1 MSIAKMQM
9 LQMIVPHGSCRELLR
24 DLTKA
29 GCVEVE
35 RSDDWMNEPELAG
48 VLTRIPSKGI
58 NSKAFSEASQALD
71 ALAKYAGVKKGL
83 LQPRS
88 LVTETS
94 LATEAPTDE
103 TTAAINEIN
112 SASRQIYS
120 LASETSRLESQ
131 RLSLEPW
138 LGCDVPLD
146 YQTGGSFDVLFGTV
160 PAAFEFPAVKSA
172 LDSSCDLADIEL
184 VGSGKEV
191 SYTVLTVHSEE
202 RAKALE
208 ALKDFGFGEVSFADV
223 HGTAEES
230 LQALGEQ
237 LAAIEKETEELTEKI
252 KSFAPQFEAIG
263 KAYDYYSTQSQWDDI
278 QASLPSTGNVSL
290 ITGWVPE
297 GCEDTVVSIAEKR
310 GCAYELREPEEDEE
324 PPTLLRNGRFVE
336 PFGQVT
342 SLYGMPMYR
351 SLIDP
356 NPAVA
361 ISYFIFFG
369 IMFSDAVYGIV
380 LFLATLFFLRKA
392 RPDGNMKR
400 FVTMFMLCGISTFV
414 FGAAFGS
421 WCGDLISVLG
431 TRITGSPWNVP
442 KVLDPLEEPL
452 IMLGFSLAL
461 GVIHLYTGMFMNIKR
476 QLARREYT
484 DIIFDE
490 LTWMIAIPCI
500 VLYAI
505 GVKPC
510 LYVAIAC
517 IAVVA
522 LTGGRANKGLGKF
535 TGGFGAVYNG
545 LTGNLSDIL
554 SYSRLMA
561 LALATGV
568 VAQVMNTLG
577 NMGGTS
583 VFGWLFFLLVFVI
596 GQVFNFAISIL
607 GAFVHSCRLQFVELF
622 GRFYE
627 GGGRDFKPLL
637 YKTKYV
643 EISKED

>member
-1 MSIAKMQM
+1 MSIAKMQVM
-9 LQMIVPHGSCRELLR
+9 QMIVPHGECRGLLR
-24 DLTKA
+24 ELTKA

-35 RSDDWMNEPELAG
+35 RNDEWQNDPELAA
-48 VLTRIPSKGI
+48 VLTRRPSGGV
-58 NSKAFSEASQALD
+58 NAKAFSEASQALD
-71 ALAKYAGVKKGL
+71 ALKKYAGVKKGL
-83 LQPRS
+83 LQPRT
-88 LVTETS
+88 LVTEADI
-94 LATEAPTDE
+94 ATEAPDPE
-103 TTAAINEIN
+103 TIAAINEIN
-112 SASRQIYS
+112 TASRQIYS

-131 RLSLEPW
+131 KTSLLPW
-138 LGCDVPLD
+138 ESCDVPLD
-146 YQTGGSFDVLFGTV
+146 FKTGGSYQVIFGTV
-160 PAAFEFPAVKSA
+160 SAAFEFPVVKNALESA
-172 LDSSCDLADIEL
+172 CSLADLEL
-184 VGSGKEV
+184 VSSGSEV
-191 SYTVLTVHSEE
+191 SYAVLTVHRDE
-202 RAKALE
+202 REKALE
-208 ALKDFGFGEVSFADV
+208 ALKDYGFGEISFADA
-223 HGTAEES
+223 HGTAAES
-230 LQALGEQ
+230 ITSLDMQ
-237 LAAIEKETEELTEKI
+237 LAEIAQNTESYTGKI
-252 KSFAPQFEAIG
+252 TGFAPMLDSIG
-263 KAYDYYSTQSQWDDI
+263 RAYDYYSIQAQWDDI

-297 GCEDTVVSIAEKR
+297 GCEATVEKIAEAH
-310 GCAYELREPEEDEE
+310 GCACELRAPEEDEE

-342 SLYGMPMYR
+342 SLYGMPQYN

-356 NPAVA
+356 NPVVA

-380 LFLATLFFLRKA
+380 LFAATLFFLKKA

-431 TRITGSPWNVP
+431 TRITGSPWVVP

-461 GVIHLYTGMFMNIKR
+461 GVIHLYSGMFMNIKR
-476 QLARREYT
+476 QLARKEYT

-490 LTWMIAIPCI
+490 LTWMIAIPCV
-500 VLYAI
+500 VLFAI
-505 GVKPC
+505 GIKPC
-510 LYVAIAC
+510 LYIAAAC
-517 IAVVA
+517 VVVVA
-522 LTGGRANKGLGKF
+522 LTGGRGNKGLGKL

-583 VFGWLFFLLVFVI
+583 VFGWLFFLLIFVI